1 MSDFMSEYDMSD
13 IFTLSHTYGDEPET
27 LTLSISSGAAITLL
41 EIVEAQ
47 LEVARASLKASREAN
62 DALGIMM
69 DEDRVAHLEE
79 AREALAPA
87 GDFTL
92 L

>member
-1 MSDFMSEYDMSD
+1 MSDFNLDE
-13 IFTLSHTYGDEPET
+13 IIALSHTYSDEPET

-62 DALGIMM
+62 DALSIMM

-87 GDFTL
+87 GDFVL